1 MAPKKSKAP
10 KVSADAPDWIFG
22 RGVAEYVKEFQVDE
36 MMPKYKDKWMQNGL
50 GNDALEFLE
59 DDVPAIAL
67 AINPLSSLKKRG
79 LHQAPRHWKDMSNSR
94 AIIHANM
101 RVSCLSSKDLFFGKV
116 HINKKFQYTVEAY
129 NPQFGSRQFRLVQ
142 AIPELSNSS
151 VNKGSSWRDMSMTP
165 SEVKA
170 VVLLAPRI
178 CQTPLYLS
186 LQRLPFCSVDDK
198 IGRSV
203 YDEEVKASLEDGE
216 TVLGEPSGPEE
227 TGKAPT
233 KASISFC

>member
-1 MAPKKSKAP
+1 MAALFGFKPCGMSIDVLGDYELKNCRIETLMKAIRTEI
-10 KVSADAPDWIFG
+10 VLLRI
-22 RGVAEYVKEFQVDE
+22 Y
-36 MMPKYKDKWMQNGL
+36 
-50 GNDALEFLE
+50 
-59 DDVPAIAL
+59 
-67 AINPLSSLKKRG
+67 
-79 LHQAPRHWKDMSNSR
+79 
-94 AIIHANM
+94 
-101 RVSCLSSKDLFFGKV
+101 SSKDLFFGKV
-116 HINKKFQYTVEAY
+116 HINKKFQYRVEAY

-170 VVLLAPRI
+170 
-178 CQTPLYLS
+178 TPLYLS

-203 YDEEVKASLEDGE
+203 YDEEVKASSEDGGDRE

-227 TGKAPT
+227 TGPDPNST
-233 KASISFC
+233 LESASNPVRIRHLAGAGHT